1 MTVGTSE
8 ALAQLPGE
16 WTVFHDV
23 PWPGQPDA
31 TIEHVAVGPGGVFV
45 IDTPESSGRLH
56 VGRDVLRRNGRLR
69 DRTAAAATQASEALL
84 ELVPQLEPWRVRP
97 VVCVDQE
104 DQLMGWARKVMVCS
118 PSSLVPMILTHPDA
132 FNASDRV
139 RVTAELA
146 LELRT
151 AGSARAQSPRRR
163 APRHSTGTRTP
174 AEPDRK
180 APRRRAAGHAAGLPT
195 RAALVAGG
203 TTLALVAAGVV
214 IGLGQHLSRL
224 VG

>member
-45 IDTPESSGRLH
+45 IDTPESSGRLQ
-56 VGRDVLRRNGRLR
+56 VRRDVLRRNGRLR

-104 DQLMGWARKVMVCS
+104 DQLMGWAREVMICS

-132 FNASDRV
+132 LNARDRA
-139 RVTAELA
+139 RVTADLA
-146 LELRT
+146 LEMRT
-151 AGSARAQSPRRR
+151 AGPAGAESPRRR
-163 APRHSTGTRTP
+163 APRHSTGTRATI
-174 AEPDRK
+174 EPDRK
-180 APRRRAAGHAAGLPT
+180 APRRRAAGHRAGLPT
-195 RAALVAGG
+195 RAALVAGS

>member
-45 IDTPESSGRLH
+45 IDTPESSGRLQ
-56 VGRDVLRRNGRLR
+56 VRRDVLRRNGRLR
-69 DRTAAAATQASEALL
+69 DHAATAATQASEALL
-84 ELVPQLEPWRVRP
+84 ELVPRLEPWRVRP

-104 DQLMGWARKVMVCS
+104 DLLMGWARKVMVCS

-132 FNASDRV
+132 FNARDRA
-139 RVTAELA
+139 RVTADLA
-146 LELRT
+146 LEMRT
-151 AGSARAQSPRRR
+151 AGPVRA
-163 APRHSTGTRTP
+163 
-174 AEPDRK
+174 E
-180 APRRRAAGHAAGLPT
+180 
-195 RAALVAGG
+195 
-203 TTLALVAAGVV
+203 
-214 IGLGQHLSRL
+214 
-224 VG
+224 